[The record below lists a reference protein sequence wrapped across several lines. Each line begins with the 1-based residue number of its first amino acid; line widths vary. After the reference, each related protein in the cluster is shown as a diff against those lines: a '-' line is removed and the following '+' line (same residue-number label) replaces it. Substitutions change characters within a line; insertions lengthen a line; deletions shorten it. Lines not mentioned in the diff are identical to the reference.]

1 MAENHPRARERP
13 PEQRSAAGYLDSTM
27 LHEPPT
33 RDPQL
38 HQQIRQFQGQ
48 LQAVRANIGKVI
60 LGKDD
65 VIAKV
70 MLVLVAKGHVLLRD
84 VPGTGKTMLARAIAA
99 SIANQFRRIQFTP
112 DLLPMDI
119 TGTNVFD
126 LRQKQFIFQP
136 GPIFTNLLL
145 ADELNRA
152 TPKTQSALLECMA
165 EGQVTVEGATHKLP
179 PPFLVIATMNPLDH
193 DGTYALPAAQLDRFT
208 MMLSMGFPGPEAEMA
223 MLDVHLGMRPPVDD
237 LQPVIDHTTFLEW
250 QALVPRI
257 FVSTEVKRY
266 LVDIANSIRS
276 DARALAPPSPRAIL
290 MLARVAQARAMSE
303 GRDFV
308 IPDDVRAMAAEVL
321 AHRMVIS
328 GDEVGLG
335 YVQEMV
341 GKVRVK

>member
-1 MAENHPRARERP
+1 
-13 PEQRSAAGYLDSTM
+13 M

-33 RDPQL
+33 RDPDL
-38 HQQIRQFQGQ
+38 HQQIRLFQAQ

-99 SIANQFRRIQFTP
+99 TIANQFRRIQFTP

-208 MMLSMGFPGPEAEMA
+208 MMLSMGFPGPEAEMS

-237 LQPVIDHTTFLEW
+237 LQPVIDHATFLEW

-308 IPDDVRAMAAEVL
+308 IPDDVRAMAGEVL